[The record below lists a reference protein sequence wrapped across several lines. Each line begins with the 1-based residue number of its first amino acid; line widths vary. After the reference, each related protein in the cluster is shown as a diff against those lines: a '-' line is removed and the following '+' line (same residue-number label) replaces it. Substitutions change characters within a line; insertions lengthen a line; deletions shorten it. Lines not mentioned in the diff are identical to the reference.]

1 MEQSQQQLLQWL
13 YATAQGNKHA
23 FEQLYEATSGKL
35 FSVSLHLLRRH
46 DWAEDVLQDAFVRVW
61 HNAADYH
68 AEKGSVM
75 SWMIS
80 ITRSRA
86 LDLLQS
92 RRVKAE
98 HLDITAPELELSS
111 DEVQPGE
118 VIGLVREKVKL
129 DDCMQGLSEE
139 HRQSIQLA
147 YFNGLSHQ
155 EITTH
160 TGSALGTVKSWIRRG
175 LTQLKRCLEA

>member
-1 MEQSQQQLLQWL
+1 MEQTQQQLLQWL
-13 YATAQGNKHA
+13 YATAQGNKQA
-23 FEQLYEATSGKL
+23 FEQLYQATSGKL
-35 FSVSLHLLRRH
+35 FSVSLHLLRRN
-46 DWAEDVLQDAFVRVW
+46 DWAEDVLQDAYVRIW
-61 HNAADYH
+61 HNAGDYH

-80 ITRSRA
+80 ITRYRA
-86 LDLLQS
+86 LDLLKS

-98 HLDITAPELELSS
+98 HLDISDELPDEMA

-118 VIGLVREKVKL
+118 AIGLVRDRVKL
-129 DDCMQGLSEE
+129 DDCMQGLTDE

-155 EITTH
+155 EITEH
-160 TGSALGTVKSWIRRG
+160 TGSPLGSVKSWIRRG

>member
-13 YATAQGNKHA
+13 YATAQGNKQA
-23 FEQLYEATSGKL
+23 FEQLYLATSGKL
-35 FSVSLHLLRRH
+35 YSVSLHLLRRN
-46 DWAEDVLQDAFVRVW
+46 DWAEDVLQDAFVRIW

-68 AEKGSVM
+68 VQKGSVM

-80 ITRSRA
+80 ITRYRA
-86 LDLLQS
+86 LDLLKS

-98 HLDITAPELELSS
+98 HVDISEQLPE
-111 DEVQPGE
+111 DNDDIQPGE

-129 DDCMQGLSEE
+129 DECMHGLTDE

-155 EITTH
+155 EITEH
-160 TGSALGTVKSWIRRG
+160 TGSPLGSVKSWIRRG
-175 LTQLKRCLEA
+175 LVQLKRCLEA

>member
-1 MEQSQQQLLQWL
+1 MDQSQQQLLQWL
-13 YATAQGNKHA
+13 YDTAQGNREA
-23 FEQLYEATSGKL
+23 FAKLYQASSGKL

-46 DWAEDVLQDAFVRVW
+46 DWAEDVLQDAFVRIW

-80 ITRSRA
+80 ITRYRA
-86 LDLLQS
+86 LDLLKS
-92 RRVKAE
+92 RRVKWE
-98 HLDITAPELELSS
+98 HVDISEPANDQST
-111 DEVQPGE
+111 DEIPLGE
-118 VIGLVREKVKL
+118 VIGLAREKVKL
-129 DDCMQGLSEE
+129 DDCMSSLTDD
-139 HRQSIQLA
+139 HRVSIQLA

-155 EITTH
+155 EITEH
-160 TGSALGTVKSWIRRG
+160 TGSALGSVKSWIRRG

>member
-1 MEQSQQQLLQWL
+1 MEHSQQQLLQWL
-13 YATAQGNKHA
+13 YATAQGNKDA
-23 FEQLYEATSGKL
+23 FGQLYQATSGKL
-35 FSVSLHLLRRH
+35 FSVSLHLLRRN
-46 DWAEDVLQDAFVRVW
+46 DWAEDVLQDAFVRIW

-68 AEKGSVM
+68 ADKGSVM

-80 ITRSRA
+80 ITRYRA
-86 LDLLQS
+86 LDILKS

-98 HLDITAPELELSS
+98 HLDITDELVA
-111 DEVQPGE
+111 DIQPGE
-118 VIGLVREKVKL
+118 VMGLVREKVKL
-129 DDCMQGLSEE
+129 DDCMQGLTDE

-155 EITTH
+155 EITEH
-160 TGSALGTVKSWIRRG
+160 TGSPLGSVKSWIRRG